1 MNTSIR
7 TPIEK
12 VRPGMVLAEPVFH
25 PSTMQLLLS
34 SGTPIS
40 HQNIS
45 LLLRSGVQTVSV
57 INFGQAKAEPGAA
70 TRQMPNVFRGRA
82 PEAKG
87 AGKADDYPGFGAMFK
102 QEAPATVPIMAKA
115 LPRFSETRLEQV
127 AKEVVTRNFQTIR
140 EVEAQFSHNAKIDF
154 EKVDNCVQTTI
165 REIILNKE
173 LLESLADL
181 RIYDEY
187 TYAHSANVMSFSL
200 LMGVTLGYNYEMLR
214 TLGTGAMLHDVGK
227 TLVPDFILHKPG
239 KLTDAEFDVMR
250 SHPERG
256 LKAIQGYKWAT
267 AEVKGIVL
275 HHHERFNGTGYPHG
289 LKGRDIPE
297 LARVVGLCDVYDAL
311 VAKRIYKPGIPP
323 YQAYQIILN
332 SMNVHFEARMV
343 WAFQN
348 FIVPYPKNGIV
359 VLSTGEI
366 AKVSQVNRDDP
377 LRPMVELEN
386 GQVLDLAKL
395 GKAVVT
401 DIYRPEKHGDQAVS
415 LTHGD

>member
-7 TPIEK
+7 TPIDK

-25 PSTMQLLLS
+25 PTTMQMLLS
-34 SGTPIS
+34 AGTPIS

-57 INFGQAKAEPGAA
+57 INFTPSKSDGASA
-70 TRQMPNVFRGRA
+70 GNRTLPNVFRGRA
-82 PEAKG
+82 PES
-87 AGKADDYPGFGAMFK
+87 KATSDYPGFGNMFR
-102 QEAPATVPIMAKA
+102 QETPAPVPVVARA

-140 EVEAQFSHNAKIDF
+140 EVEAQFSYSAKIDF
-154 EKVDNCVQTTI
+154 EKVDNCVQTTL
-165 REIILNKE
+165 REIVLNKE

-187 TYAHSANVMSFSL
+187 TYAHSANVMSFAL
-200 LMGVTLGYNYEMLR
+200 LMGVTLGYNYEHLR
-214 TLGTGAMLHDVGK
+214 TLGTGAMLHDIGK

-239 KLTDAEFDVMR
+239 KLTEAEFEVMR

-256 LKAIQGYKWAT
+256 LKALQQYKWASPEIK
-267 AEVKGIVL
+267 AIVM
-275 HHHERFNGTGYPHG
+275 HHHERFNGSGYPHG
-289 LKGRDIPE
+289 LKGKDIPE
-297 LARVVGLCDVYDAL
+297 MARVVGLCDVYDAL

-348 FIVPYPKNGIV
+348 FIVPYPKNCVV
-359 VLSTGEI
+359 VLSSGEI
-366 AKVSQVNRDDP
+366 AKVTQVNRDDP
-377 LRPMVELEN
+377 LRPVVELDG
-386 GQVLDLAKL
+386 GQVLDLARH
-395 GKAVVT
+395 GKVVVT
-401 DIYRPEKHGDQAVS
+401 DIFRPEAHGEERATTPQVRN
-415 LTHGD
+415 

>member
-1 MNTSIR
+1 
-7 TPIEK
+7 
-12 VRPGMVLAEPVFH
+12 MVLAEPVFH
-25 PSTMQLLLS
+25 PSSMQLLMT
-34 SGTPIS
+34 SGTPVS

-57 INFGQAKAEPGAA
+57 INFAPAKPEGTA
-70 TRQMPNVFRGRA
+70 TPRTMASPFRGNA

-87 AGKADDYPGFGAMFK
+87 GGDYPGFGGMFK
-102 QEAPATVPIMAKA
+102 ANAPTTSTVGRAM
-115 LPRFSETRLEQV
+115 PRFSESRLEQV

-140 EVEAQFSHNAKIDF
+140 EIEAQFSYSTKIDF
-154 EKVDNCVQTTI
+154 DKVDHSVQTTI

-187 TYAHSANVMSFSL
+187 TYAHSANVMSMSL
-200 LMGVTLGYNYEMLR
+200 LMGVTLGYGYETLR
-214 TLGTGAMLHDVGK
+214 TLGVGAMLHDIGK
-227 TLVPDFILHKPG
+227 TLVPDFILNKPG
-239 KLTDAEFDVMR
+239 KLTEAEFEVMK

-256 LKAIQGYKWAT
+256 LKAISNYKWAT
-267 AEVKGIVL
+267 ADIKACIL
-275 HHHERFNGTGYPHG
+275 HHHERFNGSGYPHG

-297 LARVVGLCDVYDAL
+297 MARVVGLVDVYDAL
-311 VAKRIYKPGIPP
+311 VAKRAYKAGIPP

-348 FIVPYPKNGIV
+348 FVVPYPKNCV
-359 VLSTGEI
+359 VILSTGEI
-366 AKVSQVNRDDP
+366 AKVTKVNRDDP
-377 LRPMVELEN
+377 LRPVIEMDS
-386 GQVLDLAKL
+386 GQVIDLTKQ

-401 DIYRPEKHGDQAVS
+401 DLYRPENEALV
-415 LTHGD
+415 

>member
-25 PSTMQLLLS
+25 PTTMQMLLS
-34 SGTPIS
+34 AGTPIS

-45 LLLRSGVQTVSV
+45 LLLRSGVQTISV
-57 INFGQAKAEPGAA
+57 INFAPTKADGAA
-70 TRQMPNVFRGRA
+70 QTRQMPNMFKGGA
-82 PEAKG
+82 PQANPG
-87 AGKADDYPGFGAMFK
+87 TGDYPGFGGMFK
-102 QEAPATVPIMAKA
+102 QEAAKGTPTVARA

-140 EVEAQFSHNAKIDF
+140 EVEAQFSYSAKIDF

-187 TYAHSANVMSFSL
+187 TYAHSANVMSFAL
-200 LMGVTLGYNYEMLR
+200 LMGVTLGYNYEQLR

-227 TLVPDFILHKPG
+227 TLIPDFILHKPG
-239 KLTDAEFDVMR
+239 KLTEAEFEVMR
-250 SHPERG
+250 SHPDRG
-256 LKAIQGYKWAT
+256 LKAIQSYKWAVPD
-267 AEVKGIVL
+267 VKAIVL

-297 LARVVGLCDVYDAL
+297 MARVVGLCDVYDAL
-311 VAKRIYKPGIPP
+311 VAKRMYKAGIPP

-348 FIVPYPKNGIV
+348 FIVPYPKNCVV
-359 VLSTGEI
+359 VLSSGDI
-366 AKVSQVNRDDP
+366 AKVTQVNRDDP
-377 LRPMVELEN
+377 LRPVVEMEN
-386 GQVLDLAKL
+386 GQIVDLTKQGKL
-395 GKAVVT
+395 VVT
-401 DIYRPEKHGDQAVS
+401 DIYRPERHSEPAPLPFD
-415 LTHGD
+415 